1 MRKHNISSLGDAI
14 NEFIQENKLEEKIYE
29 VKVIED
35 WKKIMGH
42 NVSIYTQSISLKN
55 GKLTVSLK
63 SSVLRNELQM
73 NKQKVVTLINSYF
86 GQNIVKDIV
95 FK

>member
-1 MRKHNISSLGDAI
+1 MSKHNIKSLGDAI
-14 NEFIQENKLEEKIYE
+14 NEFIHENKLEEKIFE
-29 VKVIED
+29 VKIINE

-42 NVSIYTQSISLKN
+42 NVAVLTQSIILKN
-55 GKLTVSLK
+55 GKLTVNVK

-73 NKQKVVTLINSYF
+73 SKQKVVSIINSYL
-86 GQNIVKDIV
+86 GQGVVKEVV

>member
-14 NEFIQENKLEEKIYE
+14 KEFIHENKLEEKIFE

-42 NVSIYTQSISLKN
+42 NVAIYTQSISLKN
-55 GKLTVSLK
+55 GKLTVTLK

-73 NKQKVVTLINSYF
+73 SKQKVITIINSYF
-86 GQNIVKDIV
+86 GQGVVKEIF